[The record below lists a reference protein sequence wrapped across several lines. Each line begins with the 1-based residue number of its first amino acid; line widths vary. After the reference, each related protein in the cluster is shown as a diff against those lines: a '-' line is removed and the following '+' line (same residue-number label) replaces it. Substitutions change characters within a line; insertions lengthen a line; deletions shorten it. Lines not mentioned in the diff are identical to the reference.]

1 MNIDEYINLLKQK
14 QQILNNILEY
24 TKSKTFKKSE
34 DEVERIEYYLKRRQ
48 EMFDNLLK
56 LENQIKNL
64 NINNTSNKEVN
75 SIVKENN
82 EIIKNILKLDEEKK
96 EIIDSILNI
105 VKKEIKSIK
114 NISRTN
120 NGYLGTYQNTLD
132 GSLFDSSR

>member
-64 NINNTSNKEVN
+64 NINNTSNKKVN
-75 SIVKENN
+75 SIVK
-82 EIIKNILKLDEEKK
+82 
-96 EIIDSILNI
+96 
-105 VKKEIKSIK
+105 
-114 NISRTN
+114 
-120 NGYLGTYQNTLD
+120 
-132 GSLFDSSR
+132 

>member
-56 LENQIKNL
+56 LGN
-64 NINNTSNKEVN
+64 
-75 SIVKENN
+75 
-82 EIIKNILKLDEEKK
+82 
-96 EIIDSILNI
+96 
-105 VKKEIKSIK
+105 
-114 NISRTN
+114 
-120 NGYLGTYQNTLD
+120 
-132 GSLFDSSR
+132 